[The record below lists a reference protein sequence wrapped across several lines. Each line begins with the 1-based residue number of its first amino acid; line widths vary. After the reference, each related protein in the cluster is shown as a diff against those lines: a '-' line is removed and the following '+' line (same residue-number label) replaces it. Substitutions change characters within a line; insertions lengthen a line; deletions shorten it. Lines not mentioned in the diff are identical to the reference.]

1 MPLHLDYLF
10 DDPRLMVV
18 CLLNVFINLLT
29 LTTNAARVSGAVTK
43 RVATALSL
51 FNVFQ
56 VSFRLLN
63 MIYAPLM
70 ASIVDKLAG
79 QRNPAVLVFKFVF
92 WEFTYFDAQATTQ
105 ANLDIILIKLR
116 FIVFSAALGSAIGFL
131 LLPTFI
137 EIYKDGIKAME
148 RHGSIPNVV
157 FAFMTRLSY
166 WKALMKCIRKPSL
179 LGVNPLNIKVIPKTF
194 LVFNMIGVS
203 IWTIGVI
210 ASIYASVLSPDMV
223 RTSIHLSGI
232 INGIGTVCLFVL
244 VEPVSSLL
252 VDQVA
257 SGKRPVAHVKI
268 MVIWLA
274 VGSIVGN
281 LLGVVLLAPASA
293 YILWMSKLIGQ
304 FF

>member
-10 DDPRLMVV
+10 GDTRLMIV
-18 CLLNVFINLLT
+18 CLLNVLINLLT

-79 QRNPAVLVFKFVF
+79 HRTPATMVFKFVF
-92 WEFTYFDAQATTQ
+92 WEFTYYDAHVTTQ
-105 ANLDIILIKLR
+105 ENLNIILIKLR
-116 FIVFSAALGSAIGFL
+116 FIVFSAAIGSAIGFL

-137 EIYKDGIKAME
+137 EIYKSGIKAME
-148 RHGSIPNVV
+148 RHGSIPNVIL
-157 FAFMTRLSY
+157 AFFTRLNY
-166 WKALMKCIRKPSL
+166 WKALVKCFRKPSL
-179 LGVNPLNIKVIPKTF
+179 LGVNPLDIKVIPKAF
-194 LVFNMIGVS
+194 LVFNMIGIS

-210 ASIYASVLSPDMV
+210 ASTYASVLNPDMV

-232 INGIGTVCLFVL
+232 INGIGTICLFVL
-244 VEPVSSLL
+244 VEPVSSLV

-257 SGKRPVAHVKI
+257 AGKRPVAHVKI

-274 VGSIVGN
+274 LGSILGN
-281 LLGVVLLAPASA
+281 LLGVVLLVPASV

>member
-79 QRNPAVLVFKFVF
+79 QRNPATLVFKFVF
-92 WEFTYFDAQATTQ
+92 WEFTYYDAQVTTQ

-166 WKALMKCIRKPSL
+166 WKALAKCFRKPSL
-179 LGVNPLNIKVIPKTF
+179 LGINPLNIKVIPKTF

-210 ASIYASVLSPDMV
+210 ASTYASVLNPDMV

-257 SGKRPVAHVKI
+257 AGKRPVDHVKI
-268 MVIWLA
+268 MVVWLA
-274 VGSIVGN
+274 FGSIIGN
-281 LLGVVLLAPASA
+281 LLGIVLLAPASA

>member
-1 MPLHLDYLF
+1 MPFHLDVLF
-10 DDPRLMVV
+10 GDTRLLIV
-18 CLLNVFINLLT
+18 CILNIFINMLT
-29 LTTNAARVSGAVTK
+29 LTTNAARVSGAETK

-70 ASIVDKLAG
+70 ASIVDKLAKDG
-79 QRNPAVLVFKFVF
+79 RSDMILV
-92 WEFTYFDAQATTQ
+92 D
-105 ANLDIILIKLR
+105 LR
-116 FIVFSAALGSAIGFL
+116 FIVISAAIGSAMGFL

-137 EIYKDGIKAME
+137 EIYKCGIKAME

-157 FAFMTRLSY
+157 INFVSKPSY
-166 WKALMKCIRKPSL
+166 WRALIKCFRPPSL
-179 LGVNPLNIKVIPKTF
+179 LGINPLKGLAEIPRTF
-194 LVFNMIGVS
+194 LIFNMIGVA

-210 ASIYASVLSPDMV
+210 ASTYASVLNPEMV

-244 VEPVSSLL
+244 VEPVSSLI
-252 VDQVA
+252 VDQTA
-257 SGKRPVAHVKI
+257 SGTRPTGHVRI

-274 VGSIVGN
+274 IGSILGN
-281 LLGVVLLAPASA
+281 LLGLVLLVPAA
-293 YILWMSKLIGQ
+293 NYILWISKIIGRY
-304 FF
+304 F